1 MGDAAGSWRQTSR
14 LTEARR
20 AQGTAGPPGQRRPLP
35 ATPGR
40 RDRSCAG
47 QRLGALSHPSGGA
60 GAAAGRPLSPPAVS
74 ALRPHGPPPRQ
85 VPPVTAVAQWRV
97 PPLHGASRQ
106 PRHGGR
112 GPRGAAPRAGAEGGP
127 PAPSAAGSGA
137 PRGRKSSTERRS
149 GRASGGGGKGE
160 PRRRTGLQ
168 PHHGSVL
175 ELHGDPAA
183 RRCCSRSGPSVAS
196 VRHFESEGRGRRRRH
211 RPEGAAAVTRPL
223 RCAAPRRDRSPPL
236 AAARAR
242 TAQAPPALRACSV
255 APSRSGLS
263 GGEGKAGGAGGR
275 APCLGG
281 GRAEEAGD

>member
-112 GPRGAAPRAGAEGGP
+112 GPRGAAPRAGAEGG
-127 PAPSAAGSGA
+127 AAGSL
-137 PRGRKSSTERRS
+137 RGRQRGTPRQEKLDRAAEWQGER
-149 GRASGGGGKGE
+149 GRGQGGTAPSHRAAAS
-160 PRRRTGLQ
+160 PRLG
-168 PHHGSVL
+168 PG
-175 ELHGDPAA
+175 AA
-183 RRCCSRSGPSVAS
+183 RGP
-196 VRHFESEGRGRRRRH
+196 GR
-211 RPEGAAAVTRPL
+211 PPLPLPL
-223 RCAAPRRDRSPPL
+223 R
-236 AAARAR
+236 
-242 TAQAPPALRACSV
+242 ALRRLR
-255 APSRSGLS
+255 P
-263 GGEGKAGGAGGR
+263 
-275 APCLGG
+275 PF
-281 GRAEEAGD
+281 